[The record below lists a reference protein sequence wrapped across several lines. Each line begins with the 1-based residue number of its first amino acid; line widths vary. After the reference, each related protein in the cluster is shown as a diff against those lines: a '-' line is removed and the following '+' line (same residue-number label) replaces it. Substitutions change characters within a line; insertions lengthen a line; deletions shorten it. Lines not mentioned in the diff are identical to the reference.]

1 MKGGFTASIPFWGRY
16 GSFDYVNW
24 SNKFFIDS
32 LILYEKLRVSRVAEQ
47 ESFVSS
53 AFGLTDV
60 VTDNVSYMDKEYLN
74 RVKLILKNNQK
85 VLDIGAGK
93 GTIINELRKQFDSEF
108 IGIDPVFEG
117 GLVKRGSITFFID
130 PVALTEKPEENKRG
144 RPRLFSHPLIHL
156 LLVLK
161 IQYRLTY
168 RTLEGFAKS
177 ILPYIQADIFLPTY
191 SLICKRASKLEALL
205 PKLSSRRPKVVLID
219 ATGIKVYGEG
229 EWKVKIHG
237 ASKRR
242 TWIKLHIAVDEK
254 TQEIIHLEITNG
266 HEADCK
272 IGPKIR
278 AGRRSLSKRNM
289 GKTDRILKKSVS

>member
-1 MKGGFTASIPFWGRY
+1 MRKR
-16 GSFDYVNW
+16 NW
-24 SNKFFIDS
+24 HK
-32 LILYEKLRVSRVAEQ
+32 Y
-47 ESFVSS
+47 
-53 AFGLTDV
+53 
-60 VTDNVSYMDKEYLN
+60 
-74 RVKLILKNNQK
+74 NQ
-85 VLDIGAGK
+85 D
-93 GTIINELRKQFDSEF
+93 
-108 IGIDPVFEG
+108 
-117 GLVKRGSITFFID
+117 LVKRGSITFFID

-272 IGPKIR
+272 IGPKIIDN
-278 AGRRSLSKRNM
+278 LP
-289 GKTDRILKKSVS
+289 KSVDTVIGDGGYDTKRCRQAIHRVGAKELIPPRKNGRLSPALLRRNNALLEIKGLGGDHLAREIWGKLTGYSRRALAETSFSRLKRLYGERFFSKKMETQKVEGHIKCKMLNQMLLTA

>member
-1 MKGGFTASIPFWGRY
+1 MRKR
-16 GSFDYVNW
+16 NW
-24 SNKFFIDS
+24 HK
-32 LILYEKLRVSRVAEQ
+32 Y
-47 ESFVSS
+47 
-53 AFGLTDV
+53 
-60 VTDNVSYMDKEYLN
+60 
-74 RVKLILKNNQK
+74 NQ
-85 VLDIGAGK
+85 D
-93 GTIINELRKQFDSEF
+93 
-108 IGIDPVFEG
+108 
-117 GLVKRGSITFFID
+117 LVKRGSITFFID

-272 IGPKIR
+272 IGPKIIDN
-278 AGRRSLSKRNM
+278 LP
-289 GKTDRILKKSVS
+289 KSVDTVIGDGGYDTKRCRQAIHRVGAKELIPPRKNSRLSPTLLRRNNALLEKSGLGGDHLAREIWGKLTGYSRRALAETSFSRLKRLYGERFFSKKMETQKVEGHIKCKMLNQMLLTA